1 MFQIFDKDKLFG
13 KKRQERQEM
22 KKNIKNAVR
31 QEVAQNKAAAQTKDF
46 YETSAAYLR
55 DHNKIDQELYAR
67 NNVKRGLRNSNGTG
81 VVVGLTRIGE
91 VKGYEVDENRNK
103 IPAEGKLYYRGYS
116 VEVLLKDVSV
126 SRRSRS
132 FLYSVSSLQNLNL
145 QNSTELS
152 DQSVNFLT
160 DSRVI

>member
-91 VKGYEVDENRNK
+91 VMGYDVDENGNK
-103 IPAEGKLYYRGYS
+103 IPTEGKLYYRGYS
-116 VEVLLKDVSV
+116 VEDLVKSCSSEGRFGFEEVTFLLIFGKLPTKS
-126 SRRSRS
+126 
-132 FLYSVSSLQNLNL
+132 
-145 QNSTELS
+145 ELA
-152 DQSVNFLT
+152 DFNQAQT
-160 DSRVI
+160 PGRICT